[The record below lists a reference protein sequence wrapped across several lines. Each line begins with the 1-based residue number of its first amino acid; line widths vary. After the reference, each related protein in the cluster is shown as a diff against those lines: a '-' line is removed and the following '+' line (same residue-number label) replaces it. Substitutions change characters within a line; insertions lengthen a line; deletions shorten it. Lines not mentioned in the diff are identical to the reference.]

1 MSVFCVLLVL
11 MVSPASAIEIYIN
24 GVHVGAVADI
34 EMSNCTVRFDQAG
47 NLHITAPG
55 YEVSAPPGAGTN
67 TNAQRPKRE
76 LTGQYYLIARSTN
89 PSEVGYEVEL
99 LLNGEPFRTITPSSE
114 ELMVSLNSSLLLGKN
129 RLGIRAVKKGG
140 ASKTKDASLEIYV
153 GEGLVEGS
161 SGDLKNVFVRY
172 KRRGHETE
180 DFDEEKYFV
189 AN

>member
-1 MSVFCVLLVL
+1 
-11 MVSPASAIEIYIN
+11 MVSPASAIDIYIN

-55 YEVSAPPGAGTN
+55 YEVAAPPGVGN
-67 TNAQRPKRE
+67 NNVERPKRE
-76 LTGQYYLIARSTN
+76 LTGQYYLVARSTN
-89 PSEVGYEVEL
+89 PTEVGYEVEL

-114 ELMVSLNSSLLLGKN
+114 EVIVALNSSLLLGKN
-129 RLGIRAVKKGG
+129 RVGIRAVKKGA
-140 ASKTKDASLEIYV
+140 ASKTKDTSLEIYV
-153 GEGLVEGS
+153 GEGLVEGT
-161 SGDLKNVFVRY
+161 SGELKNVFIRY

-180 DFDEEKYFV
+180 NFDEEKYFV